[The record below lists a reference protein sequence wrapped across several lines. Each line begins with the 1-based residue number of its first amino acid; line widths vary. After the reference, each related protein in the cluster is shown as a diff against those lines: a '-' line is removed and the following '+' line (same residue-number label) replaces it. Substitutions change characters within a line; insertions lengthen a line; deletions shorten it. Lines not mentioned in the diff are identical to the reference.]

1 MSAEEGWDLRNKKK
15 KREFE
20 SRTSRS
26 TWDIIPN
33 CPCNKWWNLFNLDI
47 HDMNIVLS
55 PHMILINFF
64 SLHLASIEIYLFT
77 RRNLTKLLKIFFL
90 EGLVGL
96 GSLSHNIAWS
106 CTTLIFKL
114 KCRKQP
120 SCPNSPIPTSWVE
133 LITHYLYLF
142 IYFLGWG
149 VEGRV

>member
-1 MSAEEGWDLRNKKK
+1 MNPEEPPGRL
-15 KREFE
+15 E
-20 SRTSRS
+20 TSFL
-26 TWDIIPN
+26 TAFAINGGTYLI
-33 CPCNKWWNLFNLDI
+33 FDI

-55 PHMILINFF
+55 PHMILIIFF

-142 IYFLGWG
+142 IYLLGWG